1 MLEIVST
8 SSDKSYLEDTK
19 LFNKEDI
26 ITASLL
32 FSIGKIKGIKN
43 EVERSVCGI
52 NIPNLQELKS
62 LKEKSKSYK
71 SIRIWYSSID
81 SEDVSTLYFVINYL
95 SDIENIYIC
104 DTNPSLFAYSTQE
117 ISKLLEKTKKLTKEE
132 IENYKKLWDKLEEE
146 NGDLRLLN
154 KSHLESKSY
163 EYLDNKIIEYLKQF
177 GSIRYGY
184 FIINE
189 CMKLFNLKF
198 DLLFKARIDKM
209 IEDKKIEILNLENDS
224 IKSDYEKYIKVS
236 ENSL

>member
-8 SSDKSYLEDTK
+8 SGDKSYLEDTE
-19 LFNKEDI
+19 LFNKNDI

-62 LKEKSKSYK
+62 LKQRAKSYK

-104 DTNPSLFAYSTQE
+104 DTNPSLFAYSIKE
-117 ISKLLEKTKKLTKEE
+117 ISNLLEKAKKLTKEE

-146 NGDLRLLN
+146 NGDLRLFN
-154 KSHLESKSY
+154 NSYLESKSY
-163 EYLDNKIIEYLKQF
+163 EYLDNKIIEALKQYD
-177 GSIRYGY
+177 SIRYGY
-184 FIINE
+184 FIFE
-189 CMKLFNLKF
+189 CMNLFNLKF
-198 DLLFKARIDKM
+198 DLLFKVRIDKM
-209 IEDKKIEILNLENDS
+209 MEDKKIEILNQENDS
-224 IKSDYEKYIKVS
+224 TKSDYEKYIKVC

>member
-1 MLEIVST
+1 MLEIVPFE
-8 SSDKSYLEDTK
+8 SDKGYLESSG
-19 LFNKEDI
+19 LFNKDDI

-43 EVERSVCGI
+43 EVGRSVCGI

-62 LKEKSKSYK
+62 LKEKAKSYK

-104 DTNPSLFAYSTQE
+104 DTNPSLFSHSTQE

-132 IENYKKLWDKLEEE
+132 IENYEKLWDKLEEE

-154 KSHLESKSY
+154 NSHLESKSY
-163 EYLDNKIIEYLKQF
+163 EYLDNKIIEYLKQYS
-177 GSIRYGY
+177 SIRYGH

-198 DLLFKARIDKM
+198 DLLFKVRIDKM
-209 IEDKKIEILNLENDS
+209 IEDKKIEIVNQENDS

-236 ENSL
+236 EK

>member
-1 MLEIVST
+1 MLEIVPCA
-8 SSDKSYLEDTK
+8 SDKGYLESSG
-19 LFNKEDI
+19 LFNKDDI

-52 NIPNLQELKS
+52 NIPSSQELKS
-62 LKEKSKSYK
+62 LKEKSKNYK

-104 DTNPSLFAYSTQE
+104 DTKPSLFAYSTQE
-117 ISKLLEKTKKLTKEE
+117 INALKDKTKKLTKEE

-154 KSHLESKSY
+154 NSHLESKSY
-163 EYLDNKIIEYLKQF
+163 EYLDNKIIENLKQYE
-177 GSIRYGY
+177 SVRYGS
-184 FIINE
+184 FIFE

-198 DLLFKARIDKM
+198 DLLFKERIDKM
-209 IEDKKIEILNLENDS
+209 IEDKKIEVLSQENGS
-224 IKSDYEKYIKVS
+224 TKSDYEKYIKVK
-236 ENSL
+236 